1 MLWDI
6 LEHLLGLDSPLVR
19 RAGHNA
25 LRGNIHSPQAA
36 GGVLDAVE
44 DVATVPLDLIL
55 QCTYLSDVIIS
66 VRRVL

>member
-6 LEHLLGLDSPLVR
+6 LEHLHGLDSPLVR
-19 RAGHNA
+19 RGGHNA

-44 DVATVPLDLIL
+44 DGATVP
-55 QCTYLSDVIIS
+55 
-66 VRRVL
+66 